1 MYGHISSDER
11 ITKGRKPQMNSK
23 WTSWPLGTRMIRFIA
38 FLQFIIM
45 QRILRKKKSWALSL
59 WLRPTSVHIPDPG
72 HHESTMVQNRK
83 KNTTAKIAIESLF
96 FLQTSDWAV
105 QANEWANGW
114 ASDPVLSSGFL
125 IVLNHCGKEDTAW
138 ATQRYLSRKTAFGN
152 HEEN

>member
-45 QRILRKKKSWALSL
+45 QRILRKKRSSAFNVWDPHLYTFRIQVTTKAL
-59 WLRPTSVHIPDPG
+59 WFRT
-72 HHESTMVQNRK
+72 E
-83 KNTTAKIAIESLF
+83 KNTAKIAIESLF

-125 IVLNHCGKEDTAW
+125 TVLNHCGKEDTAW